1 MDKYGVTK
9 FLIALGIREQ
19 DILDTG
25 RGWLNCKCPMSPY
38 AHRRGADTRP
48 SFGVSVSDKESSVY
62 YCFGCSDEGKPL
74 GRLLHAMWVLGA
86 PYPFEAA
93 KIYASYEVHDSD
105 AEGITL
111 RDEWEIG
118 ENTAK
123 EPLPSFVYE
132 QYPLLEATRGVEG
145 RKLRAFLA
153 ERNIPEFAWKR
164 FKLRCNPENSSF
176 VFPMTDVHGRIF
188 LLRERTRVK
197 KSIWTISSKLAGY
210 PHMEFP
216 KLRNNGIWFGLHL
229 IDWDRPVMTVEGEF
243 DAMSTVGFGFM
254 NVIASCTSSV
264 TAAQLGAVNSD
275 IIFSGYDADK
285 AGDKACAR
293 VRRYKEK
300 TSQVLKIDWTSA
312 GILANGEYPED
323 PGDIE
328 TEKQFR
334 RALRNA
340 S

>member
-25 RGWLNCKCPMSPY
+25 RGWINCKCPMSPY
-38 AHRRGADTRP
+38 SHRRGADTRP
-48 SFGVSVSDKESSVY
+48 SFGVSVSDTDSSVY
-62 YCFGCSDEGKPL
+62 YCFGCSDEAKPL

-86 PYPFEAA
+86 PYPYEAA
-93 KIYASYEVHDSD
+93 KIFAAEEVHDSD
-105 AEGITL
+105 SDGLVL

-118 ENTAK
+118 ENAAK
-123 EPLPSFVYE
+123 EPLPPFVYE
-132 QYPLLEATRGVEG
+132 QYPLLADTKGIEG
-145 RKLRAFLA
+145 RKLRKYLQG
-153 ERNIPEFAWKR
+153 RNIPAHVWKR
-164 FKLRCNPENSSF
+164 CKLRCNPENNSF
-176 VFPMTDVHGRIF
+176 VFPMTDIYGRIF
-188 LLRERTRVK
+188 LLRERSRLK
-197 KSIWTISSKLAGY
+197 KSIWTISPKLAGF
-210 PHMEFP
+210 PDMEFP
-216 KLRNNGIWFGLHL
+216 KLKNNGIWFGLHL

-243 DAMSTVGFGFM
+243 DAMSAMGFGFT

-264 TAAQLGAVNSD
+264 TYAQLDAVNAD

-285 AGDKACAR
+285 AGDKAYER
-293 VRRYKEK
+293 VKIRKES

-312 GILANGEYPED
+312 GMLANGEYPED

-328 TEKQFR
+328 TKEQFR